1 MAQDFPEHLGNK
13 SASREQSQTRLNY
26 AEAQPLIADAILNCF
41 CKGTAIFDVKQEI
54 LIDQ

>member
-26 AEAQPLIADAILNCF
+26 AEAQPLIADAFLNCF
-41 CKGTAIFDVKQEI
+41 CKGTAIFNMKQEI
-54 LIDQ
+54 